1 MLEGGID
8 IVVLVGMWLWAEDW
22 IVVCAIDSFDLFEVS
37 LVGVICMAFIW
48 IEYALTVYQM
58 LVFSTNG

>member
-22 IVVCAIDSFDLFEVS
+22 IVVSAIDSFDLFEVS

-48 IEYALTVYQM
+48 ID
-58 LVFSTNG
+58 